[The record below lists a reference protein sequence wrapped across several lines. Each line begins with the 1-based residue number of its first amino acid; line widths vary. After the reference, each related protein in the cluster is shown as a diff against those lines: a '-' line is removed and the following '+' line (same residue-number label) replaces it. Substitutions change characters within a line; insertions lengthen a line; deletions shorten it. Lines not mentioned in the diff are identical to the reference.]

1 MNGSDPGRWGIAV
14 PGDGAASPPRA
25 RALRRAAAAGPLAA
39 ALALGLAQPAV
50 AHENQMIAYGS
61 FLAGLTHPVL
71 GLDHLLAMVSVGIV
85 SVLIGGRAIWTV
97 PGTFVAVMAVGAA
110 VGWSGF
116 EVPSIVVESAIALS
130 VILLGGVI
138 ALNARLPLPLAMASV
153 GFFGFFHGFAH
164 GAEIPDIAA
173 PMQYAPGFLLGTAL
187 LHLTGVLIGD
197 IAHRYRRGVAV
208 LRVAGGI
215 FVVIGSLFLLGVL

>member
-1 MNGSDPGRWGIAV
+1 MNGSDARRRGSAAPGS
-14 PGDGAASPPRA
+14 GAMPPARSRPPR
-25 RALRRAAAAGPLAA
+25 RVAAAGVLAT
-39 ALALGLAQPAV
+39 ALGLGLAQPAV
-50 AHENQMIAYGS
+50 AHENQMISYGS

-71 GLDHLLAMVSVGIV
+71 GLDHLLAMISVGIV

-110 VGWSGF
+110 VGWSGL

-138 ALNARLPLPLAMASV
+138 ALNARLPLPAAMVSV

-197 IAHRYRRGVAV
+197 IAHRYRRGVVV

-215 FVVIGSLFLLGVL
+215 FVVIGMLFFVGVL